1 MKNKPAPPIESP
13 CTGICTIEPQ
23 TALCLGCGRSLAQ
36 IAAWSSYAPATRRA
50 IMATLQAAQAPSA
63 FERTRS

>member
-1 MKNKPAPPIESP
+1 MKNKTAPPIESP
-13 CTGICTIEPQ
+13 CTGICTIDQQ
-23 TALCLGCGRSLAQ
+23 TAFCLGCGRSLAQ

-50 IMATLQAAQAPSA
+50 IMATLQAPSA